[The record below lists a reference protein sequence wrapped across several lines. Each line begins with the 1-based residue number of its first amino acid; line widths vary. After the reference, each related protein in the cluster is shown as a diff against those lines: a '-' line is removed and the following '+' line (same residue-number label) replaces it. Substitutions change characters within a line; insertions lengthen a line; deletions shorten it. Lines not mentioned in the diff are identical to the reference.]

1 MAIPIRGFCFY
12 CDVKVNVLVSVE
24 GCMVQSGV
32 AAAVLDIGTRTTA
45 EAATKEYTAALGL
58 NSQVAE
64 TQTGRLDRRGP
75 RLTA

>member
-1 MAIPIRGFCFY
+1 
-12 CDVKVNVLVSVE
+12 
-24 GCMVQSGV
+24 MVQSGV

-64 TQTGRLDRRGP
+64 TQTGRLDRKGP
-75 RLTA
+75 RLTAQGGCCRRVKGGD